1 MFLRQ
6 ILVRDHQIVRRFGTR
21 HGLNTPRS
29 SPPEPNHSIEYANSV
44 GGERDAQFRI
54 RRRSYWDL
62 HLVEEVANRMI
73 IAAASI
79 VGSVWPPRQLIESF
93 IAVRL
98 DYRIEMV
105 SSQGSG
111 SALPCSVPPIALLSL
126 ERRLQ
131 NYAFTYTHPMPLM
144 ENPPTSL
151 GLGCEP
157 FAFRGPCGSPFR

>member
-1 MFLRQ
+1 
-6 ILVRDHQIVRRFGTR
+6 
-21 HGLNTPRS
+21 
-29 SPPEPNHSIEYANSV
+29 
-44 GGERDAQFRI
+44 
-54 RRRSYWDL
+54 
-62 HLVEEVANRMI
+62 MI

-93 IAVRL
+93 IAVWL

-105 SSQGSG
+105 SSQGSS
-111 SALPCSVPPIALLSL
+111 SALPCSVPPIVLLSL

-157 FAFRGPCGSPFR
+157 LGGLGYSQTGCNRRSARGPGTAAGWTPPSHMT

>member
-1 MFLRQ
+1 
-6 ILVRDHQIVRRFGTR
+6 
-21 HGLNTPRS
+21 
-29 SPPEPNHSIEYANSV
+29 
-44 GGERDAQFRI
+44 
-54 RRRSYWDL
+54 
-62 HLVEEVANRMI
+62 MI

-93 IAVRL
+93 IADWL

-105 SSQGSG
+105 SSQGSS
-111 SALPCSVPPIALLSL
+111 SALPCSVPPIVLLSL

-131 NYAFTYTHPMPLM
+131 NYAFTYTPLM

-157 FAFRGPCGSPFR
+157 FAFSGHCGSPFR